1 MTDMEEKYRSVLEHF
16 ARLLR
21 EVADD
26 APPRK
31 PSAYGKSP
39 DLFED
44 GRQLGLHTAASLL
57 AESLRVFGVPAAN
70 VDAVG
75 FEGLLL
81 SDRDPPKAG
90 PPPQTGSA
98 EAVVLSDAT
107 NVAVVQLP
115 GRRFPASAIQGDSLA
130 NLHSLALDLRRRASQ
145 STDEELAD
153 TATELHELLHAR
165 LLHYQQVLLAN
176 GRTLPYSPRIGD
188 ACGARV
194 RAVVIPQP
202 PPRKNPAPMLKLTRE
217 RVVIV
222 LFTAL
227 LLWSWG
233 PTAPHV
239 AAAVVGVVFFWWFV
253 GPSERPGPEPQQP
266 PA

>member
-1 MTDMEEKYRSVLEHF
+1 MSDLEEKYRSVIEHF
-16 ARLLR
+16 AQLLR

-31 PSAYGKSP
+31 PSADGKSP

-57 AESLRVFGVPAAN
+57 AESLRVFGVPAAH

-90 PPPQTGSA
+90 PPPQTGST
-98 EAVVLSDAT
+98 EATVLSDAI
-107 NVAVVQLP
+107 NVAIVQLP

-130 NLHSLALDLRRRASQ
+130 NLHSLARDLRRRASR
-145 STDEELAD
+145 STDEELAE

-176 GRTLPYSPRIGD
+176 GRALPYSPRIGEHAD
-188 ACGARV
+188 
-194 RAVVIPQP
+194 
-202 PPRKNPAPMLKLTRE
+202 RE
-217 RVVIV
+217 
-222 LFTAL
+222 
-227 LLWSWG
+227 S
-233 PTAPHV
+233 
-239 AAAVVGVVFFWWFV
+239 
-253 GPSERPGPEPQQP
+253 RPL
-266 PA
+266 